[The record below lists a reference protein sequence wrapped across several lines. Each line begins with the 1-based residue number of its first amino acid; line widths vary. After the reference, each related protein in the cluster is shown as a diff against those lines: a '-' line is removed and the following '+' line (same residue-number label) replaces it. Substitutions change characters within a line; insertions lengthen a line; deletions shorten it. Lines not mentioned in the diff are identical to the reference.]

1 MNAEQLQ
8 QMESLAKRRADI
20 TKLVN
25 SDGWKMFEA
34 AMRNAANISYT
45 QQVQS
50 SNAHDCAKFVGA
62 HHALQ
67 SMLDWA
73 SRELNSINQQAVLL
87 EQEALADAQKG
98 GK

>member
-8 QMESLAKRRADI
+8 QMESLAKRRSDI

-34 AMRNAANISYT
+34 AMKNASDTSYV
-45 QQVQS
+45 QQVQT
-50 SNAHDCAKFVGA
+50 SNAHDCAKYVGA

-67 SMLDWA
+67 SMLNWPA
-73 SRELNSINQQAVLL
+73 RELKSINQQAILL
-87 EQEALADAQKG
+87 EEEALADARKG